1 MWKSILETCQR
12 TLARFLVYYT
22 STQQVWQVMISSPL
36 RQCFRPNWKCFPPHV
51 PWISRRGLI
60 SYITLVQT
68 QYSHIWCRA
77 NSQYW
82 NYCLYNIFGI
92 FIPMLFYLEQTNL
105 ILNELTFFGLTFWVW
120 KLLDPVPP
128 VLLSFNLKTLTWLAM
143 GLTANK

>member
-1 MWKSILETCQR
+1 MWKSILKTCQR

-22 STQQVWQVMISSPL
+22 STQQVRQVMISSPL
-36 RQCFRPNWKCFPPHV
+36 RQCFRPNWKCFPSRV

-105 ILNELTFFGLTFWVW
+105 ILNELTFFGWFDILSVEAFGPCASCAV
-120 KLLDPVPP
+120 KL
-128 VLLSFNLKTLTWLAM
+128 
-143 GLTANK
+143 